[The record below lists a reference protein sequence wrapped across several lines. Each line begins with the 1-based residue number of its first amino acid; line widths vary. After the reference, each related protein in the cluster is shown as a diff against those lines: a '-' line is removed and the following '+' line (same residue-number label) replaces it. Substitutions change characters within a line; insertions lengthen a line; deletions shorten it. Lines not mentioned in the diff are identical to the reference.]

1 MALTDAWIKT
11 ATVPDGK
18 KQLKKS
24 DGGGLYLLVKPSGKY
39 WRLKYR
45 YADKEKNLAL
55 GVYPRVSLKA
65 ARTMREDA
73 KSLLAQ
79 KLTLART
86 REARKEM
93 HSRHHKQQ
101 PLSV

>member
-65 ARTMREDA
+65 ARTMR
-73 KSLLAQ
+73 
-79 KLTLART
+79 
-86 REARKEM
+86 
-93 HSRHHKQQ
+93 
-101 PLSV
+101 